1 MKNNKR
7 KEEPLLKEY
16 VLYEMVNREYNGF
29 LLCLTF
35 ESLID
40 YLDRIETEPLISHS
54 NGTLLIDQLLIAGN
68 GRNRYISCSFSNGKI
83 NTSSVT
89 SVSPSEYY
97 RELSIELLRSN
108 YPLLHNSIL
117 TDAQKEKIKKGIPF

>member
-1 MKNNKR
+1 M
-7 KEEPLLKEY
+7 KEY

-40 YLDRIETEPLISHS
+40 YLDRIETEPLLSRS

-89 SVSPSEYY
+89 SVSPSDYY
-97 RELSIELLRSN
+97 RELSMELLRSN